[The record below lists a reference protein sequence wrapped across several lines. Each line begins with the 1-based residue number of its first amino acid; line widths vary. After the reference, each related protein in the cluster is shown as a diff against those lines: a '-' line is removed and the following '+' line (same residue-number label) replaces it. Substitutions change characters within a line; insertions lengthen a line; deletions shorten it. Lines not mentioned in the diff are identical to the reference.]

1 MNKNNNINK
10 SIKGDDSFDYELDNS
25 NDQIPNKEYITYPEE
40 SVLLDLNLSLSH
52 WDLSIEALKQVIE
65 YRDINKEIKIKKEN
79 KYKKS
84 LIINDLHI
92 QIALCGLGAEEVS
105 IPLDIWESSNTAPQ
119 VILVA
124 QVDDENNIVNFP
136 GILTGSNFIKYI
148 RNNFSKGSTISI
160 PISDFEGGV
169 DILFSYVKFFNKN
182 SLPRIGLKNNSSFI
196 PLNKKNSTSLS
207 LFFIVIIGIFLGKN
221 FINTRLA
228 LNENIIKNN
237 LSPTLNKETIVE
249 NNFSNPLNNE
259 KINNFQIVP
268 IASSNLNE
276 NCLNNDF
283 SNITI
288 NMFET
293 LKKDNN
299 INLYNLNCSEIKM
312 INNNISYAFL
322 TTGRSNNKSVVC
334 LTDDKLNNP
343 CKFIIGS
350 FKANINPNFALANA
364 TNTKL
369 PKSDFL
375 NETFER
381 IFINVNDVFGNK

>member
-10 SIKGDDSFDYELDNS
+10 SIKGDESFNYELDNS
-25 NDQIPNKEYITYPEE
+25 NNQIPDKEYITYPEE

-52 WDLSIEALKQVIE
+52 WELSIEALKKVIE
-65 YRDINKEIKIKKEN
+65 DRDINKEIKIKKQN

-84 LIINDLHI
+84 LTLNDLHI

-105 IPLDIWESSNTAPQ
+105 IPLDIWKNANTAPQ
-119 VILVA
+119 VVLVA
-124 QVDDENNIVNFP
+124 QVDDENNIVYFP

-148 RNNFSKGSTISI
+148 RSNFSKGISICI
-160 PISDFEGGV
+160 PISEFEGGV

-182 SLPRIGLKNNSSFI
+182 SLPRIGLNKNSSFI
-196 PLNKKNSTSLS
+196 SLNKKNTTSLS
-207 LFFIVIIGIFLGKN
+207 LLFLIIIGIFLGKN
-221 FINTRLA
+221 FVNTRLA
-228 LNENIIKNN
+228 IKETTIENN
-237 LSPTLNKETIVE
+237 LSPTLN
-249 NNFSNPLNNE
+249 NE
-259 KINNFQIVP
+259 KNNDLKIST
-268 IASSNLNE
+268 ILSSNLNE
-276 NCLNNDF
+276 KCLNNDF
-283 SNITI
+283 SNVTI
-288 NMFET
+288 KMFET
-293 LKKDNN
+293 LKNDNN
-299 INLYNLNCSEIKM
+299 IKLYNLNCSEIKM

-334 LTDDKLNNP
+334 LTDDKFNNP

-350 FKANINPNFALANA
+350 FEKNINPNFALANA

-375 NETFER
+375 NETFAR